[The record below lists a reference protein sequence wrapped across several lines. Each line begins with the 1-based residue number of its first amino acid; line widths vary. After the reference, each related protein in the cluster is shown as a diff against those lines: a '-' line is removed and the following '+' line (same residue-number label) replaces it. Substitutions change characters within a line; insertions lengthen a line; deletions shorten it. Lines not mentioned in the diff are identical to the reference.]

1 MTHKPDQSRIG
12 GTAIVLVVGVV
23 LWPGS
28 SNLFARDVQVGRY
41 RSVLAAPTDG
51 QANLLSA
58 MVTLEFPSG
67 VSTVGGAVH

>member
-1 MTHKPDQSRIG
+1 MTHKPDETRIRL
-12 GTAIVLVVGVV
+12 TAVALVVGVV
-23 LWPGS
+23 LLLGS